1 MERLEL
7 VINVKSTQ
15 SLYEQ
20 IEDQIRRLILGGMLE
35 QGEMLPSVRA
45 LSQELGVS
53 IITTRRAYTELEQ
66 QGFVETVPAK
76 GTFVSGIYLDRMKH
90 MGLSKLRE
98 LTLKCVLLAK
108 SLDLPEEEMSK
119 LVQEFYQQEMDV
131 ADDMQIVKAVQMIHK
146 NRLF

>member
-20 IEDQIRRLILGGMLE
+20 IEDQIRRLILGGSLE
-35 QGEMLPSVRA
+35 RGDMLPSVRA

-76 GTFVSGIYLDRMKH
+76 GTFVSGGYLDRMKQ
-90 MGLSKLRE
+90 MGIMKLRE
-98 LTLKCVLLAK
+98 LTLNCVLLAK
-108 SLDLPEEEMSK
+108 ALDLPEEEMQK
-119 LVQEFYQQEMDV
+119 LVQEFYQQDMDM
-131 ADDMQIVKAVQMIHK
+131 ADDLQVLKTIQMIRK
-146 NRLF
+146 NRHF